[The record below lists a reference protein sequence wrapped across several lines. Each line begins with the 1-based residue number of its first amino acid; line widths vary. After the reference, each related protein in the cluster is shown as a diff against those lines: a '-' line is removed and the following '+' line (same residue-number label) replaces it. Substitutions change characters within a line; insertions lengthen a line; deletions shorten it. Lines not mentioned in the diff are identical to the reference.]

1 MAVKWSIA
9 VAPALAGR
17 LALVTGANSG
27 LGLETAAG
35 LARAGATTILA
46 CRDAAKGEAAG
57 EELRRR
63 VPGARV
69 EAMALDLADLDSVR
83 SFAEKFSSRH
93 PRLDLLCN
101 NAGVMALP
109 LRRTRQ
115 GFEMQMG
122 TNHLGH
128 FALTGLLLP
137 RLQTVP
143 GARIVTLGSLAHRAT
158 AGLDLDDLNWERRPY
173 NRNQA
178 YAHSKLANL
187 VFHYELDRRLRKAS
201 AAAIAVAAH
210 PGYTSTN
217 IGFAGPAMEKAAWK
231 ATVMRLGNALLAQP
245 AAMGAL
251 PTLYAA
257 TAENVRGGDYIGPD
271 GPLQLRGQP
280 SKVQSKAS
288 ARDAV
293 AGARLWELSEQLTGV
308 KYL

>member
-1 MAVKWSIA
+1 MAGKWS
-9 VAPALAGR
+9 VGQVPALDGR
-17 LALVTGANSG
+17 FAVVTGANSG

-35 LARAGATTILA
+35 LAQAGATTILA
-46 CRDAAKGEAAG
+46 CRDAGKARAAC

-63 VPGARV
+63 APSAQL

-83 SFAEKFSSRH
+83 AFAAQLVARL

-115 GFEMQMG
+115 GFEMQIG

-137 RLQTVP
+137 RLRETA
-143 GARIVTLGSLAHRAT
+143 GARIVTLGSLAHRAV
-158 AGLDLDDLNWERRPY
+158 ASLDFDDLNWEHRPY
-173 NRNQA
+173 NRHEA
-178 YAHSKLANL
+178 YARSKLANL
-187 VFHYELDRRLRKAS
+187 LFHYELDRRLRRAS

-217 IGFAGPAMEKAAWK
+217 IGFAGPAMDNTPWK
-231 ATVMRLGNALLAQP
+231 ARVMRLGNALLAQP

-257 TAENVRGGDYIGPD
+257 TAAAQGGDYIGPD
-271 GPLQLRGQP
+271 GLMQLGGHPR
-280 SKVQSKAS
+280 KVQSKAS
-288 ARDAV
+288 ARDAA
-293 AGARLWELSEQLTGV
+293 AGARLWALSEQLTGV

>member
-1 MAVKWSIA
+1 MAGKWSIA
-9 VAPALAGR
+9 AAPALAGR
-17 LALVTGANSG
+17 VALVTGANSG

-46 CRDAAKGEAAG
+46 CRDTAKGEAACA
-57 EELRRR
+57 ELRRR
-63 VPGARV
+63 MPEARV
-69 EAMALDLADLDSVR
+69 ETLALDLADLDSVR
-83 SFAEKFSSRH
+83 ACAEQLAIRH

-115 GFEMQMG
+115 GFEMQIG

-137 RLQTVP
+137 RLQAVP
-143 GARIVTLGSLAHRAT
+143 GARIVSLGSLAHRAA
-158 AGLDLDDLNWERRPY
+158 AGLGLDDLNWERRPY

-178 YAHSKLANL
+178 YARSKLANL
-187 VFHYELDRRLRKAS
+187 VFHYELDRRLRRAG

-217 IGFAGPAMEKAAWK
+217 IGFAGPAMDHAAWK
-231 ATVMRLGNALLAQP
+231 AGVMRLGNALLAQP
-245 AAMGAL
+245 AALGAL
-251 PTLYAA
+251 PSLYAA
-257 TAENVRGGDYIGPD
+257 AAAGVQGGDYIGPD
-271 GPLQLRGQP
+271 GLMQLRGDP
-280 SKVQSKAS
+280 KKVQSKAS
-288 ARDAV
+288 ARDPA
-293 AGARLWELSEQLTGV
+293 AGAGLWALSEQLTGV